1 MVFPSIRTD
10 RSLRVVIAGGG
21 IAAVETALALRSL
34 TGDALDITML
44 APGDRL
50 VYRPMAVVEPF
61 VSRPARV
68 YPLDEICSDLGVT
81 LRRGTLGQVDGEARE
96 AVTRDGER
104 IPYDALVV
112 AVGAPAEAALPR
124 AHTFFADADPE
135 SLHWIVRELE
145 ERTLRRIAFV
155 VPPGRTWPLPLYE
168 LALMTAA
175 RVRDMGVEDAQLTLV
190 TPEDVPLAIFR
201 GGANAAVG
209 EQLRASGIAF
219 EGDAYAADYDGR
231 TLTLMPGSRQLEVER
246 VVALPILHGPA
257 IDGLPSDPEGFVHV
271 DELCRVP
278 GLDGVYAAGD
288 ATTFAIKQG
297 GVGSQQADI
306 VAALIARAAG
316 AAVPEPGTRPLLRAI
331 LFTGGQPLY
340 LRATVTGGESVS
352 SSASHRCPWWPPHKI
367 AARHLAPYLADREE
381 LGREPAARHA
391 REAPLTGEAPVVHL
405 DDVRERRG
413 GIELLGRTR

>member
-1 MVFPSIRTD
+1 MVFPAARTD
-10 RSLRVVIAGGG
+10 RSLRIVIAGGG

-34 TGDALDITML
+34 TGDALDLTML

-50 VYRPMAVVEPF
+50 SYRPMAVVEPF
-61 VSRPARV
+61 VARPARR
-68 YPLDEICSDLGVT
+68 YPLDAICRDLDVALRHAT
-81 LRRGTLGQVDGEARE
+81 LAAVDGDAHE
-96 AVTRDGER
+96 AVTGDGER
-104 IPYDALVV
+104 IRYDALVI
-112 AVGAPAEAALPR
+112 AIGARAEAALPR

-145 ERTLRRIAFV
+145 ERTLRRVAFV
-155 VPPGRTWPLPLYE
+155 VPPGRTWALPLYE

-175 RVRDMGVEDAQLTLV
+175 RVRDMGVDDAQLTLV

-209 EQLRASGIAF
+209 ELLAADGIAF
-219 EGDAYAADYDGR
+219 VGDSYVDGYDGR
-231 TLTLMPGSRQLEVER
+231 TLTLTPGARSLDADR
-246 VVALPILHGPA
+246 VVALPVLHGPA
-257 IDGLPSDPEGFVHV
+257 IDGLPNDPDGFVHA

-297 GVGSQQADI
+297 GVASQQADI

-316 AAVPEPGTRPLLRAI
+316 AAVAEPATRPLLRAI
-331 LFTGGQPLY
+331 LFTGDQPLY
-340 LRATVTGGESVS
+340 LRATVAGGESVA

-367 AARHLAPYLADREE
+367 AARHLAPYLADREQ
-381 LGREPAARHA
+381 LVAA
-391 REAPLTGEAPVVHL
+391 
-405 DDVRERRG
+405 
-413 GIELLGRTR
+413 